1 MNTFLYLQQY
11 SRPSDYFM
19 KSLQNFSYLL
29 SYIFRNNKK
38 LKNKTIHLGN
48 IILDSRRT
56 MSFFSFVDSMYGL
69 KQNINQNNITTKK
82 LNRNVYLSSLIENIF
97 ENIDFLI
104 GKNIIKGNQK
114 LFTRTFCALWVGN
127 ISTILMRNCFEL
139 KQINENKEIKDD
151 EKKEAQKMK
160 IIEIGSYICDLPCAI
175 AGTKLLPKLI
185 GKNFNTGII
194 GLTGLIAGTS
204 RYYLYFLR
212 NKKNMNV

>member
-11 SRPSDYFM
+11 SKPTDYFM

-29 SYIFRNNKK
+29 SYIFRYNKQF
-38 LKNKTIHLGN
+38 KNKTIHLGN

-56 MSFFSFVDSMYGL
+56 MSFFSFINTIHNL
-69 KQNINQNNITTKK
+69 KQNINQTNITTKK
-82 LNRNVYLSSLIENIF
+82 LNRNVYLSSLLENIF

-104 GKNIIKGNQK
+104 GKNIIRGNQN
-114 LFTRTFCALWVGN
+114 LFTKTFCTLWVGN
-127 ISTILMRNCFEL
+127 ISTILMKNCFDL
-139 KQINENKEIKDD
+139 KKINENKKLNDK
-151 EKKEAQKMK
+151 EKKEEKTMK

-175 AGTKLLPKLI
+175 GGTKILPKLI
-185 GKNFNTGII
+185 GRNFNSGII

-212 NKKNMNV
+212 NKKNNNI